1 MRLLIHLYKEFLILI
16 RDKAGLAVLYIM
28 PLSLIILMTILQDGP
43 FRDYKNAQIPV
54 LFVNN
59 DKDSLSSLIFEKL
72 DEAGMFALVETDY
85 SKHSPQKIKNLV
97 ESGDYK
103 AAIVVHENTTK
114 EVGKKLKI
122 RLEKSFNSFAPV
134 KSIYSNKPMEQGEI
148 EIIWDPVTKKSF
160 KDGLSMALEK
170 ILISF
175 QANKMLKDV
184 EKRLRTISGD
194 KNLVIED
201 SPLISLSQTTTSEP
215 DYALSGLNSVQHNVP
230 AWSIFGIFFMIIP
243 LAGNMIK
250 EREQKT
256 ILRIHL
262 IPSSLPYALA
272 GKILTYLLVACS
284 QFILVVLAGKF
295 LLPLLGLPVLYTGS
309 NVVSITLVV
318 MSLGIAAAGYGVLV
332 GTIFNTT
339 HQASTFGAVS
349 IVILAA
355 IGGIWIPVF
364 VMPQTIQLLSNLSPL
379 AWGMEAFNTI
389 FLRGGGLKVVYP
401 QILKLTGMAVTMF
414 YISYLLEKRK
424 KR

>member
-1 MRLLIHLYKEFLILI
+1 MRLFIHLYKEFLILI
-16 RDKAGLAVLYIM
+16 RDKAGLAVLYLM
-28 PLSLIILMTILQDGP
+28 PLSLIILMTIIQDAP
-43 FRDYKNAQIPV
+43 FRDYKNVQIPV

-59 DKDSLSSLIFEKL
+59 DQDSLSTLIFEKL
-72 DEAGMFALVETDY
+72 EEAGMFSLVKTDYGKLSSQKINELVETG
-85 SKHSPQKIKNLV
+85 
-97 ESGDYK
+97 EYK
-103 AAIVVHENTTK
+103 AAIILPKNTTK
-114 EVGKKLKI
+114 EVQRKLKI
-122 RLEKSFNSFAPV
+122 RLEKSFNSFSPV
-134 KSIYSNKPMEQGEI
+134 KSKFSNKPMEQGEI
-148 EIIWDPVTKKSF
+148 EILWDPITKKSF

-170 ILISF
+170 ILISY
-175 QANKMLKDV
+175 QANKMIKDV
-184 EKRLRTISGD
+184 EKRLQIISGD
-194 KNLVIED
+194 KNLLIED
-201 SPLISLSQTTTSEP
+201 SPLIALEQTSTSEP

-262 IPSSLPYALA
+262 IPSSLPFALA

-295 LLPLLGLPVLYTGS
+295 LLPLLGLPVLYTGNNFVAIS
-309 NVVSITLVV
+309 LVV
-318 MSLGIAAAGYGVLV
+318 MSLGIAAAGYGILV
-332 GTIFNTT
+332 GTVFNTI

-355 IGGIWIPVF
+355 IGGIWIPIF
-364 VMPQTIQLLSNLSPL
+364 VMPQAIQILSNISPL

-389 FLRGGGLKVVYP
+389 FLRGGGVKVVYP
-401 QILKLTGMAVTMF
+401 QIIKLVGVAVVMF
-414 YISYLLEKRK
+414 YISFLLEKRK